1 MHTKNDESIKVSP
14 SLAIKIFHQF
24 LEKKINKKKTL
35 RPKTRKNQ
43 FSLLGSQKS
52 ITWLILHKLKNLNTA
67 IFLHKDCRPMSV
79 GWDPQ
84 ERQPDRQQKQLGS
97 GAVGHLTYTF
107 CPVIISVEIKRHYI
121 QRWDPFHIGRA
132 VKLPRTYHCF
142 FFYLFAPR
150 KEFISY
156 CHGQN
161 KSAAPPACPFCCSS
175 HISRLLLSC

>member
-1 MHTKNDESIKVSP
+1 MLNNQDKLMHTKNDESIKVSP
-14 SLAIKIFHQF
+14 SLAIKNFHQF

-52 ITWLILHKLKNLNTA
+52 ITSLISHKLKNLNTA

-84 ERQPDRQQKQLGS
+84 ERQRDRQQKQLGS

-107 CPVIISVEIKRHYI
+107 CPVIISVEIKRHYLL
-121 QRWDPFHIGRA
+121 RWDPFHIGKARE
-132 VKLPRTYHCF
+132 LPSTYHCF
-142 FFYLFAPR
+142 FFIYLLRGKNSLAIAMVKTRVLLHQPVL
-150 KEFISY
+150 
-156 CHGQN
+156 
-161 KSAAPPACPFCCSS
+161 SAAL
-175 HISRLLLSC
+175 HT